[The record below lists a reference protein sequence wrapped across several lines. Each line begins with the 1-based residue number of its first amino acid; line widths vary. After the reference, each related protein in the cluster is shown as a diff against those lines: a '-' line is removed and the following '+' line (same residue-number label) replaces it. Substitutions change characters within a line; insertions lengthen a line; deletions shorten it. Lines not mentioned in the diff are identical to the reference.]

1 MKRLVIPLYSVIKS
15 GVFTWEKIH
24 SQAYGNLLYLM
35 GLQVRNHIYDPSKP
49 LLLMADTSALE
60 SSMVIFQWD
69 QAALD
74 LQITH
79 TKSILLTTALRRQS
93 PVHRESFGVQSLL
106 KLARPYLFQS
116 TAPVNFLFNDAS
128 SISYIARGKPFS
140 SFLQTLSEE
149 MSFYPSRTV
158 VHLPGRALWF
168 CDILSRQYDNVVVP
182 RSDTNLSKEQSA
194 LIPSLQAI
202 KPGAVLRNQD
212 LLDLFAQNFGPELFD
227 VSNSDYRYIQKVD
240 WNLYTNPAQFF
251 TSEGEFL
258 IGSLLGRLNPELS
271 MILPTLQDIFKIK
284 ESGIS
289 FQNKN
294 GKA

>member
-1 MKRLVIPLYSVIKS
+1 MSRDSIIFLIKRSLWQLV
-15 GVFTWEKIH
+15 
-24 SQAYGNLLYLM
+24 YLM

-79 TKSILLTTALRRQS
+79 TKSILLTTALKHQS
-93 PVHRESFGVQSLL
+93 LVHRESLGVQSLL

-149 MSFYPSRTV
+149 MSLYPSLTV
-158 VHLPGRALWF
+158 IHLPGRALWF
-168 CDILSRQYDNVVVP
+168 FDILSRQYD
-182 RSDTNLSKEQSA
+182 K
-194 LIPSLQAI
+194 
-202 KPGAVLRNQD
+202 
-212 LLDLFAQNFGPELFD
+212 
-227 VSNSDYRYIQKVD
+227 
-240 WNLYTNPAQFF
+240 YT
-251 TSEGEFL
+251 
-258 IGSLLGRLNPELS
+258 
-271 MILPTLQDIFKIK
+271 
-284 ESGIS
+284 
-289 FQNKN
+289 
-294 GKA
+294 

>member
-1 MKRLVIPLYSVIKS
+1 MKRLAIPLYSVIKS

-116 TAPVNFLFNDAS
+116 TAPVNF
-128 SISYIARGKPFS
+128 
-140 SFLQTLSEE
+140 
-149 MSFYPSRTV
+149 
-158 VHLPGRALWF
+158 
-168 CDILSRQYDNVVVP
+168 
-182 RSDTNLSKEQSA
+182 
-194 LIPSLQAI
+194 SLQ
-202 KPGAVLRNQD
+202 
-212 LLDLFAQNFGPELFD
+212 
-227 VSNSDYRYIQKVD
+227 
-240 WNLYTNPAQFF
+240 
-251 TSEGEFL
+251 
-258 IGSLLGRLNPELS
+258 
-271 MILPTLQDIFKIK
+271 
-284 ESGIS
+284 
-289 FQNKN
+289 
-294 GKA
+294 

>member
-1 MKRLVIPLYSVIKS
+1 
-15 GVFTWEKIH
+15 
-24 SQAYGNLLYLM
+24 
-35 GLQVRNHIYDPSKP
+35 
-49 LLLMADTSALE
+49 
-60 SSMVIFQWD
+60 MVIFQWD
-69 QAALD
+69 QTALD

-149 MSFYPSRTV
+149 MSMYPSLTL

-168 CDILSRQYDNVVVP
+168 CDILSRQHDNVIVP
-182 RSDTNLSKEQSA
+182 RSDTNLSKEQST

-202 KPGAVLRNQD
+202 KPGAVLRNLN
-212 LLDLFAQNFGPELFD
+212 LLDLLAQNF
-227 VSNSDYRYIQKVD
+227 
-240 WNLYTNPAQFF
+240 
-251 TSEGEFL
+251 
-258 IGSLLGRLNPELS
+258 
-271 MILPTLQDIFKIK
+271 
-284 ESGIS
+284 
-289 FQNKN
+289 
-294 GKA
+294 